1 MIRQPT
7 LSSNGMRDPG
17 DIHDRGDVGDGEPDA
32 ASTAPRWLNTSEDR
46 AWRRFMSMQ
55 IQLRRLLG
63 RELQSETGLS
73 EADYIVLVH
82 LSETPGGRLRPFE
95 LGRAAGWEKSRLSHH
110 LTRMERRGL
119 VLRQNCLTDNR
130 GAFVT
135 LTAAGRSAIE
145 AAAPFH
151 VEQVRRWFLSALTS
165 DQLEALTAI
174 SDAVLAGLD
183 PVDVECEPEGDAEWM
198 AEALDQ
204 RSTEA
209 GEAV

>member
-1 MIRQPT
+1 MT
-7 LSSNGMRDPG
+7 G
-17 DIHDRGDVGDGEPDA
+17 DEGDEGGPKDTN
-32 ASTAPRWLNTSEDR
+32 TAPRWLDPREDR
-46 AWRRFMSMQ
+46 AWRRFLSMQ

-63 RELQSETGLS
+63 RELQDETGLS

-82 LSETPGGRLRPFE
+82 LSEASAGRLRPFE

-119 VLRQNCLTDNR
+119 VERQNCLTDNR

-151 VEQVRRWFLSALTS
+151 VEQVRRWFLSALTP
-165 DQLEALTAI
+165 DQLETLTTI

-183 PVDVECEPEGDAEWM
+183 SVEEDCGPEGDGEWSD
-198 AEALDQ
+198 AVLGHSPAG
-204 RSTEA
+204 A
-209 GEAV
+209 GEAAEIGCEAG

>member
-1 MIRQPT
+1 MTAPGGMHDHGEVDGGG
-7 LSSNGMRDPG
+7 LSATRTP
-17 DIHDRGDVGDGEPDA
+17 
-32 ASTAPRWLNTSEDR
+32 PRWLDPSEDR
-46 AWRRFMSMQ
+46 AWRRFLSMQ

-63 RELQSETGLS
+63 RELQNETGLS

-119 VLRQNCLTDNR
+119 VQRQNCLTDNR
-130 GAFVT
+130 GALVT
-135 LTAAGRSAIE
+135 LTAEGRSAIE

-165 DQLEALTAI
+165 DQLEGLTAI

-183 PVDVECEPEGDAEWM
+183 AVDVECGPEGDGEWT
-198 AEALDQ
+198 ADALDPP
-204 RSTEA
+204 SAAA